1 MKALDTNILVRFLV
15 RDDLS
20 MATRVDQLLD
30 SANVKGNSFLI
41 SLPVVLELFWVL
53 KSGYKLSRPD
63 ILDAVEKL
71 SLMPVFTFEP
81 TCPVHELVA
90 IGRNSNFDLADILIG
105 LGAKQQGCETTLTLD
120 KKAAQSELFEEIP

>member
-15 RDDLS
+15 RDDSS
-20 MATRVDQLLD
+20 MAARVDQLLD
-30 SANVKGNSFLI
+30 AANTRGNSFLV
-41 SLPVVLELFWVL
+41 SLPVVLEILWVL

-63 ILDAVEKL
+63 ILDAIEKL
-71 SLMPVFTFEP
+71 SLMPVLTFDSA
-81 TCPVHELVA
+81 CPVHELVTE
-90 IGRNSNFDLADILIG
+90 GRNSNLDLADILIG

>member
-15 RDDLS
+15 RDDSS
-20 MATRVDQLLD
+20 MAARVDQLLNA
-30 SANVKGNSFLI
+30 ANTKGNSFLV
-41 SLPVVLELFWVL
+41 SFPVVLELLWVL

-71 SLMPVFTFEP
+71 SLMPVLTFEP
-81 TCPVHELVA
+81 TCPVHKLVA

-105 LGAKQQGCETTLTLD
+105 LSAKQQGCETTLTLD
-120 KKAAQSELFEEIP
+120 RKSAQSELFEEIP

>member
-15 RDDLS
+15 RDDSS
-20 MATRVDQLLD
+20 MAARVDKLLD
-30 SANVKGNSFLI
+30 AANTRGNSFLI
-41 SLPVVLELFWVL
+41 SLPVVLEILWVL

-71 SLMPVFTFEP
+71 SLMPVLTFDPE
-81 TCPVHELVA
+81 CPVHELVA
-90 IGRNSNFDLADILIG
+90 MARNGNFDLADILIG
-105 LGAKQQGCETTLTLD
+105 LSAKQQGCETTLTLD